1 MFPRQKFDPL
11 FQTIMMRFAV
21 VLLSVLI
28 GHFFTG
34 MLVGQQSNANA
45 DRPPNFI
52 IIFTDD
58 QGYQDVGCFGSPD
71 IRTPRLDLMA
81 KQGMKF
87 SSFYAQPIC
96 GPSRAALM
104 TGCYPMRVAERGNTK
119 QIHPILHEDEITI
132 AEVLKPKGYATA
144 CFGKWD
150 LAKHAQS
157 GFFVDL
163 FPTRQGF
170 DYFFGTPT
178 SNDRIANLYRNETL
192 IEKATELATLTQ
204 RYTDEAIAFIK
215 KKQQQPFF
223 VYLPHSMPH
232 TRLDASAKF
241 KGKSKRGLYG
251 DVIEEIDF
259 NVGRI
264 LDAVN
269 ELNLDDN
276 TYVLFTSDNGPWL
289 IKNKNLTDGHL
300 PRDHGGSAGPLRSGK
315 VSTFEGGVRV
325 PTILWGPGR
334 VPAGTTCESIAT
346 TMDILPTF
354 AGLAGANIPTD
365 RVIDGEDISSLFK
378 GEFDQANPQKTY
390 FYYLR
395 VHLQAVRQG
404 KWKLHLPREKEPIG
418 AAPFGRNVH
427 IAPADRIGF
436 DEPFLVDLETD
447 LEETINVAS
456 QNHSVVERLLA
467 LTESMR
473 DDLGDYDRVGKN
485 MRFSDP
491 LDSRPTKPPVPAAKK
506 RPPTKKTSAGKKTGK
521 KS

>member
-1 MFPRQKFDPL
+1 MKIPFFGL
-11 FQTIMMRFAV
+11 ATAFLMCAG
-21 VLLSVLI
+21 LI
-28 GHFFTG
+28 QAT
-34 MLVGQQSNANA
+34 
-45 DRPPNFI
+45 DRPNFI

-71 IRTPRLDLMA
+71 IRTPRLDAMA

-87 SSFYAQPIC
+87 TSFYAQPVC

-104 TGCYPMRVAERGNTK
+104 TGCYPMRVAERGHIK
-119 QIHPILHEDEITI
+119 QVHPILHEDEITL
-132 AEVLKPKGYATA
+132 AEVLKPSGYATA

-150 LAKHAQS
+150 LAKHAQT
-157 GFFVDL
+157 GFFMNL

-170 DYFFGTPT
+170 DYFYGTPT
-178 SNDRIANLYRNETL
+178 SNDRVAHLYRNEKL
-192 IEKATELATLTQ
+192 IEPNSNMATLTR

-215 KKQQQPFF
+215 KHRQQPFF
-223 VYLPHSMPH
+223 VYVPHTMPH
-232 TRLDASAKF
+232 TRLDASPQF

-264 LDAVN
+264 LDALVEF
-269 ELNLDDN
+269 ELSES

-289 IKNKNLTDGHL
+289 IKNKGLADGRL
-300 PRDHGGSAGPLRSGK
+300 PDDHGGSAGPLRSGK

-334 VPAGTTCESIAT
+334 VPAGVTCDSIAT
-346 TMDILPTF
+346 TMDLLPTL
-354 AGLAGANIPTD
+354 AALAGAKTPDD
-365 RVIDGEDISSLFK
+365 RVIDGEDIRHLFHGDFAK
-378 GEFDQANPQKTY
+378 ADPDKAY

-404 KWKLHLPREKEPIG
+404 KWKLHLPRAKEPIG
-418 AAPFGRNVH
+418 AAPFSRNVH

-436 DEPFLVDLETD
+436 EKPFLVDLKKDLGETTD
-447 LEETINVAS
+447 RS
-456 QNHSVVERLLA
+456 GQNPEVVRRLLA
-467 LTESMR
+467 LAESMR
-473 DDLGDYDRVGKN
+473 KDLGDYDRVGKN

-491 LDSRPTKPPVPAAKK
+491 LEKRPTLPPVPAPRKPR
-506 RPPTKKTSAGKKTGK
+506 RPK
-521 KS
+521 